1 MRSWLRMSAG
11 RPQRFR
17 MTNTPS
23 ALPHEIEVF
32 FDGDCPL
39 CTKEIAMLRRLDRRS
54 RILFT
59 DVSSPA
65 FDPGAAGVSMSALMA
80 EIHARLP
87 DGTLLTGVE
96 VFRRLYAAVGLG
108 PLVAASRLPGVRE
121 ALDFGYARF
130 AKNRL
135 RWTGRCTEATC
146 PVPA

>member
-1 MRSWLRMSAG
+1 MESHLPQSLRMNQDA
-11 RPQRFR
+11 P
-17 MTNTPS
+17 TTP
-23 ALPHEIEVF
+23 PYEVEVF

-39 CTKEIAMLRRLDRRS
+39 CAKEIAMLRRLDRRA
-54 RILFT
+54 RIRFT
-59 DVSSPA
+59 DIAAPA
-65 FDPGAAGVSMSALMA
+65 FDPGAARVSMAALMA

-87 DGTLLTGVE
+87 DGTMITGVE

-121 ALDFGYARF
+121 ALDFGYTRF

-135 RWTGRCTEATC
+135 RWTGRCNEVTC